1 MSTDI
6 RDQAELPLEAV
17 KVAPPAPGDHGTTKQ
32 LWGSQIIAEG

>member
-17 KVAPPAPGDHGTTKQ
+17 KVAPPAPDK
-32 LWGSQIIAEG
+32 EGVIEHQEAA